1 MKLWLKYTLAGITG
15 ILLGLISQPGTIQYN
30 ILFSLGEFGLRF
42 GRYIIFPL
50 LFFTL
55 SISVCQ
61 LRRERLLIKSSLK
74 LIILALSAAL
84 IQVIV
89 STGLSMLMPM
99 SRIPIITETNGW
111 MSPFPYQ
118 NGLNNMG
125 TSEILRSIL
134 PVNLF
139 EIFQNSGDFIL
150 PALIFAFFLGTQLFK
165 DKEEAEPVYNLFD
178 SFGRLFYKMNAFFTN
193 AFFIL
198 IIPVSAIATAHLTGI
213 EDFSSY
219 TGLFRIIGISTA
231 FLLFVVYPLV
241 YFLLTGKRP
250 FSEMR
255 AFTAP
260 LISSLFTGD
269 NFINAQILLRTLKE
283 NSGIKRKMSGLSLP
297 FLTLFAKAG
306 TAMVTNVALLTILKS
321 YSSLE
326 LTAFQVFWVM
336 GVSVCV
342 SFLLFS
348 HSYTALYTALILSC
362 SFYGRGLTEGYIL
375 ILPVLPV
382 LVLFAGV
389 LDTANAAFLSLIM
402 SREDDCRFHRD
413 TKEYI

>member
-1 MKLWLKYTLAGITG
+1 MVKIYPCRNNRHFTG
-15 ILLGLISQPGTIQYN
+15 IDFSTRYNPVQYSLFFGRIRTPFRKIFNISSAFFHSFN
-30 ILFSLGEFGLRF
+30 FSLSAEKGGTSAEEFSQAA
-42 GRYIIFPL
+42 FPGSLCAL
-50 LFFTL
+50 L
-55 SISVCQ
+55 
-61 LRRERLLIKSSLK
+61 
-74 LIILALSAAL
+74 
-84 IQVIV
+84 QVII
-89 STGLSMLMPM
+89 STGLSLLMPM

-118 NGLNNMG
+118 NGLNNSG
-125 TSEILRSIL
+125 IGETLRSLL
-134 PVNLF
+134 PVNAF
-139 EIFQNSGDFIL
+139 EIFQNSGDFII
-150 PALIFAFFLGTQLFK
+150 PALVFTFFLGTQLYK

-178 SFGRLFYKMNAFFTN
+178 SFSRLFYKMNAFFTK

-198 IIPVSAIATAHLTGI
+198 LVPIAAVTTNHLTGI

-219 TGLFRIIGISTA
+219 TGLFRIIGVSA
-231 FLLFVVYPLV
+231 VFLLIVIYPLI
-241 YFLLTGKRP
+241 YFLITGKSP
-250 FSEMR
+250 FTEMR
-255 AFTAP
+255 AFSAA

-269 NFINAQILLRTLKE
+269 NFINSQILLRTLKE
-283 NSGIKRKMSGLSLP
+283 NSGIKRKMSGFSLP
-297 FLTLFAKAG
+297 FFTLFARSG

-326 LTAFQVFWVM
+326 LTAFQIFWVM
-336 GVSVCV
+336 GVSICV

-375 ILPVLPV
+375 ILPVLPI
-382 LVLFAGV
+382 LVLFAGL

-402 SREDDCRFHRD
+402 SRKDDCRFIRE